1 MIDGR
6 RDRKSREECAMVS
19 TYFSYNYIA
28 HHLKQSLTRVE
39 QQQDVA
45 REAAYYK
52 ANIGKVKTVDDF
64 MKDYRLYHYA
74 TKAYGLE
81 DMAYAKAF
89 MKKVLESDLSDANSF
104 VNKLVDKRY
113 REFAAAFS
121 FNGSATPVAQSENQT
136 DETIGLYTA
145 TKKHQVDA
153 LADDSKYYSVEIG
166 SISSADQLL
175 NNDRLRNYVYSAY
188 GIDQS
193 KWSRDTISQVLR
205 SDPSDPNSYVNTTF
219 ASQLS
224 GLNADLAQARS
235 DVTAATSR
243 IADYTAQLSQPGAN
257 VTQLNVQILV
267 EKHHLESY
275 ASSISSLS
283 DQIGTIGGVV
293 DLAGAF
299 EFFSDGSLPSGVS
312 AQTAANVTIT
322 KQRFDDSKSDVY
334 SAASPLNEA
343 FAIRQ
348 FRTAILKINSVQA
361 FVSTPGVY
369 DFALGAVGLDPGNV
383 SPATVTAVLESDLN
397 DPKSYV
403 YTLKDNRYLEL
414 ARAFNFDAK
423 GNLTTPLVAQDSA
436 EVLQIAKDY
445 VIGAAKSASTATP
458 PQQAAVRAQ
467 ATKDASEYQQ
477 AIAGI
482 DSVSDLLA
490 NRPMVD
496 FILLPKALDPK
507 KVRTEFLGKVFSSD
521 LNDPKSFANTESD
534 PRFAEIVASFNFDSK
549 GNVARLPMMGPQKR
563 DQFRETQANYVEQ
576 SLEQQQGDANPGVR
590 LALYFQRKAG
600 DITSAYDIL
609 ADKALSEVFRTT
621 FDLPDSMAAMPIDQ
635 QAKFVDRFMKIKDLS
650 DPAKVTKLLNRFSA
664 MYDIRNSQSTGQGQ
678 SPLLNLFQGSGSGIS
693 DSTYLAIAKLRTR

>member
-1 MIDGR
+1 
-6 RDRKSREECAMVS
+6 MVS
-19 TYFSYNYIA
+19 TYFGYSYITRN
-28 HHLKQSLTRVE
+28 LKQSLTRVE

-74 TKAYGLE
+74 MKAYGLE

-89 MKKVLESDLSDANSF
+89 MKKVLESDLSDSKSF

-136 DETIGLYTA
+136 DEMIGLYTA
-145 TKKHQVDA
+145 TRKNEVDA
-153 LADDSKYYSVEIG
+153 LAADSNYYSAQIG
-166 SISSADQLL
+166 NISSADQLL
-175 NNDRLRNYVYSAY
+175 ANDRLRNYVYSAY

-193 KWSRDTISQVLR
+193 KWPADTISQVLR

-219 ASQLS
+219 ASQLT
-224 GLNADLAQARS
+224 GLNTQLAQAQS
-235 DVTAATSR
+235 DVSTAKLN
-243 IADYTAQLSQPGAN
+243 IANYTAQLSQPGAN

-267 EKHHLESY
+267 EKHHLELSTN
-275 ASSISSLS
+275 SISSLS
-283 DQIGTIGGVV
+283 GQIATINGFV

-299 EFFSDGSLPSGVS
+299 EFSPDGSLPSGVP
-312 AQTAANVTIT
+312 AQTAANIT
-322 KQRFDDSKSDVY
+322 LTKKQFDDSKSAVY

-348 FRTAILKINSVQA
+348 FRTAILNINSVQA

-369 DFALGAVGLDPGNV
+369 DFALGAVGLDAGNV
-383 SPATVTAVLESDLN
+383 SPATVKAVLESDLN

-403 YTLKDNRYLEL
+403 YTLKDDRYLEL

-436 EVLQIAKDY
+436 EVLEIAKDY
-445 VIGAAKSASTATP
+445 VTAAVKQASTTQ
-458 PQQAAVRAQ
+458 QQAAARAQ
-467 ATKDASEYQQ
+467 ATKDATAYQE

-496 FILLPKALDPK
+496 FVLLAKGLDPK
-507 KVRTEFLGKVFSSD
+507 KVSTEFLKKIFSSD
-521 LNDPKSFANTESD
+521 LNDPKSFANTQSD
-534 PRFAEIVASFNFDSK
+534 PRFADIVASFNFDSN

-563 DQFRETQANYVEQ
+563 DQFRETQTNYLEQ
-576 SLEQQQGDANPGVR
+576 SLEQQQGDTNPGVR

-600 DITSAYDIL
+600 EITSPYDIL

-621 FDLPDSMAAMPIDQ
+621 FNLPDSMAAMPIDQ

-650 DPAKVTKLLNRFSA
+650 DPAKVAKLLSRFSA
-664 MYDIRNSQSTGQGQ
+664 MYDVKNSQSTGQGQ
-678 SPLLNLFQGSGSGIS
+678 SPLLNLFQGSSSGIS
-693 DSTYLAIAKLRTR
+693 DSTYLAIAKLRTH

>member
-1 MIDGR
+1 
-6 RDRKSREECAMVS
+6 MVS
-19 TYFSYNYIA
+19 TYFGYSYITRN
-28 HHLKQSLTRVE
+28 LKQSLTRVE

-52 ANIGKVKTVDDF
+52 AHIGKVKSVEDF

-89 MKKVLESDLSDANSF
+89 MKKVLDSDLADANSF

-136 DETIGLYTA
+136 DEMIGLYTA
-145 TKKHQVDA
+145 TRKSQVDA
-153 LADDSKYYSVEIG
+153 LASDSNYYNAQIG
-166 SISSADQLL
+166 NIGSADQLL
-175 NNDRLRNYVYSAY
+175 NDDRLRNYVYSAY

-193 KWSRDTISQVLR
+193 KWSRDTISQVMR

-219 ASQLS
+219 ASQLN

-235 DVTAATSR
+235 DVTAANSR
-243 IADYTAQLSQPGAN
+243 IADYTTQLSQPGAN
-257 VTQLNVQILV
+257 VTQLNVQILI

-275 ASSISSLS
+275 ANSISSLS
-283 DQIGTIGGVV
+283 DQIGTIGGFV

-299 EFFSDGSLPSGVS
+299 EFSSDGSLPSGVS

-322 KQRFDDSKSDVY
+322 KQRFDDSKSAVY

-348 FRTAILKINSVQA
+348 FRIAILKINSVQA

-383 SPATVTAVLESDLN
+383 SPATVKAVLESDIN

-403 YTLKDNRYLEL
+403 YTLKDDRYLEL

-436 EVLQIAKDY
+436 EVLQTAKDY
-445 VIGAAKSASTATP
+445 VIGAVKSASTATP
-458 PQQAAVRAQ
+458 QQQAAVRAQ
-467 ATKDASEYQQ
+467 ATKDATEYQQ
-477 AIAGI
+477 AITGI

-496 FILLPKALDPK
+496 FILLAKGLDPK
-507 KVRTEFLGKVFSSD
+507 KVSTEFLRKIFSSD

-534 PRFAEIVASFNFDSK
+534 PRFAEIAASFNFDSK

-650 DPAKVTKLLNRFSA
+650 DPAKVTKLLSRFSA

-678 SPLLNLFQGSGSGIS
+678 SPLLNLFQGSSSGIS
-693 DSTYLAIAKLRTR
+693 DSTFLAIAKLRAH

>member
-1 MIDGR
+1 
-6 RDRKSREECAMVS
+6 MVS
-19 TYFSYNYIA
+19 TYFSYSYITRN
-28 HHLKQSLTRVE
+28 LKQSLTRVE

-52 ANIGKVKTVDDF
+52 AHIGKVKSVDDF

-104 VNKLVDKRY
+104 VNQLVDKRY

-136 DETIGLYTA
+136 DEMIGLYTA
-145 TKKHQVDA
+145 TRKSQVDA
-153 LADDSKYYSVEIG
+153 LAGDSNYYSAEIG
-166 SISSADQLL
+166 NISSADQLL

-235 DVTAATSR
+235 DVTAANSR

-257 VTQLNVQILV
+257 VAQLNVQILV

-283 DQIGTIGGVV
+283 EQIGTIGGFV

-299 EFFSDGSLPSGVS
+299 EFSSDGSLPSGVS

-322 KQRFDDSKSDVY
+322 KQKFDDSKSAVY

-369 DFALGAVGLDPGNV
+369 EFALGAVGLEPANV
-383 SPATVTAVLESDLN
+383 SPATVKAVLESDIN

-445 VIGAAKSASTATP
+445 VIGAVKSASTATP
-458 PQQAAVRAQ
+458 QQQAAVRAQ

-496 FILLPKALDPK
+496 FILLAKGLDPR
-507 KVRTEFLGKVFSSD
+507 KVSTEFLKKIFSSD

-650 DPAKVTKLLNRFSA
+650 DPAKVTKLLSRFSA

-678 SPLLNLFQGSGSGIS
+678 SPLLNLFQGSSSGIS

>member
-1 MIDGR
+1 
-6 RDRKSREECAMVS
+6 MVS
-19 TYFSYNYIA
+19 TYFSYSYITRN
-28 HHLKQSLTRVE
+28 LKQSLTRVE

-52 ANIGKVKTVDDF
+52 AHIGKVKSVDDF

-136 DETIGLYTA
+136 DEMIGLYTA
-145 TKKHQVDA
+145 TRKSQVDA
-153 LADDSKYYSVEIG
+153 LTGDSNYYSAEIG
-166 SISSADQLL
+166 NISSADQLL

-267 EKHHLESY
+267 EKYHLESY

-283 DQIGTIGGVV
+283 DQIGTIGGFV

-299 EFFSDGSLPSGVS
+299 EFSPDGSLPSGVS

-322 KQRFDDSKSDVY
+322 KQKFDDSKSAVY

-348 FRTAILKINSVQA
+348 FRTAILKINSVQT

-383 SPATVTAVLESDLN
+383 PPATVKAVLESDLN

-445 VIGAAKSASTATP
+445 VIAALKQATP
-458 PQQAAVRAQ
+458 QQQAAVRAQ
-467 ATKDASEYQQ
+467 AQQNATAYQE

-482 DSVSDLLA
+482 DRVSDLLA
-490 NRPMVD
+490 NRNMVD
-496 FILLPKALDPK
+496 FILLAKGLDPK
-507 KVRTEFLGKVFSSD
+507 KVSTEYLKKIFASD
-521 LNDPKSFANTESD
+521 LNNPKSFANTESD
-534 PRFAEIVASFNFDSK
+534 PRFAEIAASFNFDSK
-549 GNVARLPMMGPQKR
+549 GNVTRLAMIGPQKR
-563 DQFRETQANYVEQ
+563 DQFRETQANYVQQ
-576 SLEQQQGDANPGVR
+576 SLEQQQGDTNPGVR

-650 DPAKVTKLLNRFSA
+650 DPAKVEKLLNRFSA
-664 MYDIRNSQSTGQGQ
+664 MYDIRNSQTTDQGQ
-678 SPLLNLFQGSGSGIS
+678 SPLLNLFQGSSSGIS

>member
-1 MIDGR
+1 
-6 RDRKSREECAMVS
+6 MVS
-19 TYFSYNYIA
+19 TYFSYSYITRN
-28 HHLKQSLTRVE
+28 LKQSLTRVE

-52 ANIGKVKTVDDF
+52 AHIGKVKSVDDF

-136 DETIGLYTA
+136 DEMIGLYTA
-145 TKKHQVDA
+145 TRKSQVDA
-153 LADDSKYYSVEIG
+153 LAGDSNYYSAEIG
-166 SISSADQLL
+166 NISSADQLP

-235 DVTAATSR
+235 DVTAANSR

-257 VTQLNVQILV
+257 VAQLNVQILV

-283 DQIGTIGGVV
+283 EQIGTIGGFV

-299 EFFSDGSLPSGVS
+299 EFSSDGSLPSGVS

-322 KQRFDDSKSDVY
+322 KQKFDDSKSAVY

-369 DFALGAVGLDPGNV
+369 EFALGAVGLEPANV
-383 SPATVTAVLESDLN
+383 SPATVKAVLESDIN

-445 VIGAAKSASTATP
+445 VIGAVKSASTATP
-458 PQQAAVRAQ
+458 QQQAAVRAQ

-496 FILLPKALDPK
+496 FILLAKGLDPR
-507 KVRTEFLGKVFSSD
+507 KVSTEFLKKIFSSD

-650 DPAKVTKLLNRFSA
+650 DPAKVTKLLSRFSA

-678 SPLLNLFQGSGSGIS
+678 SPLLNLFQGSSSGIS

>member
-1 MIDGR
+1 
-6 RDRKSREECAMVS
+6 MVS
-19 TYFSYNYIA
+19 TYFGYSYITRN
-28 HHLKQSLTRVE
+28 LKQSLTRVE

-52 ANIGKVKTVDDF
+52 AHIGKVKTVDDF

-89 MKKVLESDLSDANSF
+89 MKKVLESDLNDSKSF
-104 VNKLVDKRY
+104 VNQLVDKRY

-121 FNGSATPVAQSENQT
+121 FNGSATPVAQSDIQT
-136 DETIGLYTA
+136 DEMIGLYTA
-145 TKKHQVDA
+145 TKKNQVDA
-153 LADDSKYYSVEIG
+153 LGSDSNYYSAQIG
-166 SISSADQLL
+166 NVSTADQLL
-175 NNDRLRNYVYSAY
+175 NNDRLRNYVYSAF
-188 GIDQS
+188 GIDES
-193 KWSRDTISQVLR
+193 KWPPSTISQVLR
-205 SDPSDPNSYVNTTF
+205 SDPSDPSSYVNTTF
-219 ASQLS
+219 TSQLS
-224 GLNADLAQARS
+224 GLNTSLAQAQS
-235 DVTAATSR
+235 DVSTANSN
-243 IADYTAQLSQPGAN
+243 IANFTAQLSQPGAN
-257 VTQLNVQILV
+257 VPQLQVQILV
-267 EKHHLESY
+267 EKYHLETATKSV
-275 ASSISSLS
+275 SSLN
-283 DQIGTIGGVV
+283 DQIATIGNFV

-299 EFFSDGSLPSGVS
+299 EFLPDGSLPAGTP
-312 AQTAANVTIT
+312 AQTAANIT
-322 KQRFDDSKSDVY
+322 LTKKRFDDSNADVY
-334 SAASPLNEA
+334 AAASPIYEA
-343 FAIRQ
+343 VAIKQ
-348 FRTAILKINSVQA
+348 FRADLLKINSVQA
-361 FVSTPGVY
+361 FLSTRGVY
-369 DFALGAVGLDPGNV
+369 GFALGAVGLDPDKV
-383 SPATVTAVLESDLN
+383 SQATIKAVLESDLN

-403 YTLKDNRYLEL
+403 YTLKDNRYVQL

-445 VIGAAKSASTATP
+445 VIQAVKSASTASP
-458 PQQAAVRAQ
+458 QQQAAVRAQ
-467 ATKDASEYQQ
+467 ATKDATAYQE

-496 FILLPKALDPK
+496 LILLAKGLDPRKVSDDFLK
-507 KVRTEFLGKVFSSD
+507 KVFASD

-576 SLEQQQGDANPGVR
+576 SLEQQQGDTNPGVR

-600 DITSAYDIL
+600 EITSAYDIL

-635 QAKFVDRFMKIKDLS
+635 QAKYVDRFMKIKDLS
-650 DPAKVTKLLNRFSA
+650 DPAKVAKLLNRFSA
-664 MYDIRNSQSTGQGQ
+664 MYDIRNSQSTDQAQ
-678 SPLLNLFQGSGSGIS
+678 SPLLNLFQGSSSGIS

>member
-1 MIDGR
+1 
-6 RDRKSREECAMVS
+6 MVS
-19 TYFSYNYIA
+19 TYFSYSYITRN
-28 HHLKQSLTRVE
+28 LKQSLTRVE
-39 QQQDVA
+39 QQQDLA

-52 ANIGKVKTVDDF
+52 AHIGKVKSVDDF
-64 MKDYRLYHYA
+64 MKDYRLYRYA

-104 VNKLVDKRY
+104 INKLVDKRY

-121 FNGSATPVAQSENQT
+121 FNGSATSVAQSENQT
-136 DETIGLYTA
+136 DEMIGLYTA
-145 TKKHQVDA
+145 TRKSQVDA
-153 LADDSKYYSVEIG
+153 LAGDSNYYSAEIG
-166 SISSADQLL
+166 NISSADQLL

-235 DVTAATSR
+235 DVTAANSR

-257 VTQLNVQILV
+257 VAQLNVQILV

-275 ASSISSLS
+275 ASSIFSLS
-283 DQIGTIGGVV
+283 EQIGTIGGFV

-299 EFFSDGSLPSGVS
+299 EFSSDGSLPSGVS

-322 KQRFDDSKSDVY
+322 KQKFDDSKSAVY

-369 DFALGAVGLDPGNV
+369 EFALGAVGLEPVNV
-383 SPATVTAVLESDLN
+383 SPATVKAVLESDIN

-403 YTLKDNRYLEL
+403 CTLKDNRYLEL

-445 VIGAAKSASTATP
+445 VIGAVKSASTATP
-458 PQQAAVRAQ
+458 QQQAAVRAQ

-496 FILLPKALDPK
+496 FILLAKGLDPR
-507 KVRTEFLGKVFSSD
+507 KVSTEFLKKIFSSD

-650 DPAKVTKLLNRFSA
+650 DPAKVTKLLSRFSA

-678 SPLLNLFQGSGSGIS
+678 SPLLNLFQGSSSGIS

>member
-1 MIDGR
+1 
-6 RDRKSREECAMVS
+6 MVS
-19 TYFSYNYIA
+19 TYFSYSYITRN
-28 HHLKQSLTRVE
+28 LKQSLTRVE

-52 ANIGKVKTVDDF
+52 AHIGKVKSVDDF

-104 VNKLVDKRY
+104 VNQLVDKRY

-136 DETIGLYTA
+136 DEMIGLYTA
-145 TKKHQVDA
+145 TRKSQVDA
-153 LADDSKYYSVEIG
+153 LAGDSNYYSAEIG
-166 SISSADQLL
+166 NISSADQLL

-235 DVTAATSR
+235 DVTAANSR

-257 VTQLNVQILV
+257 VAQLNVQILV

-283 DQIGTIGGVV
+283 EQTIGGFV

-299 EFFSDGSLPSGVS
+299 EFSSDGSLPSGVS

-322 KQRFDDSKSDVY
+322 KQKFDDSKSAVY

-369 DFALGAVGLDPGNV
+369 EFALGAVGLEPANV
-383 SPATVTAVLESDLN
+383 SPATVKAVLESDIN

-445 VIGAAKSASTATP
+445 VIGAVKSASTATP
-458 PQQAAVRAQ
+458 QQQAAVRAQ

-482 DSVSDLLA
+482 GSVSDLLA

-496 FILLPKALDPK
+496 FILLAKGLDPR
-507 KVRTEFLGKVFSSD
+507 KVSTEFLKKIFSSD

-650 DPAKVTKLLNRFSA
+650 DPAKVTKLLSRFSA
-664 MYDIRNSQSTGQGQ
+664 MYDIRNSQSTDQGQ
-678 SPLLNLFQGSGSGIS
+678 SPLLNLFQGSSSGIS

>member
-1 MIDGR
+1 
-6 RDRKSREECAMVS
+6 
-19 TYFSYNYIA
+19 
-28 HHLKQSLTRVE
+28 
-39 QQQDVA
+39 
-45 REAAYYK
+45 
-52 ANIGKVKTVDDF
+52 
-64 MKDYRLYHYA
+64 
-74 TKAYGLE
+74 
-81 DMAYAKAF
+81 MAYAKAF

-136 DETIGLYTA
+136 DEMIGLYTA
-145 TKKHQVDA
+145 TRKSQVDA
-153 LADDSKYYSVEIG
+153 LTGDSNYYSAEIG
-166 SISSADQLL
+166 NISSADQLL

-267 EKHHLESY
+267 EKYHLESY

-283 DQIGTIGGVV
+283 DQIGTIGGFV

-299 EFFSDGSLPSGVS
+299 EFSPDGSLPSGVS

-322 KQRFDDSKSDVY
+322 KQKFDDSKSAVY

-348 FRTAILKINSVQA
+348 FRTAILKINSVQT

-383 SPATVTAVLESDLN
+383 PPATVKAVLESDLN

-458 PQQAAVRAQ
+458 QQQAAVRAQ

-496 FILLPKALDPK
+496 FILLAKGLDPK
-507 KVRTEFLGKVFSSD
+507 KVSTEFLGKVFSSD

-693 DSTYLAIAKLRTR
+693 DSTYLAIAKLRTH

>member
-1 MIDGR
+1 
-6 RDRKSREECAMVS
+6 MVS
-19 TYFSYNYIA
+19 TYFSYSYITRN
-28 HHLKQSLTRVE
+28 LKQSLTRVE

-52 ANIGKVKTVDDF
+52 AHIGKVKSVDDF

-136 DETIGLYTA
+136 DEMIGLYTA
-145 TKKHQVDA
+145 TRKSQVDA
-153 LADDSKYYSVEIG
+153 LASDSNYYSAEIG
-166 SISSADQLL
+166 NISSADQLL

-224 GLNADLAQARS
+224 GLNANLAQARS

-283 DQIGTIGGVV
+283 DQIGTIGGFV

-299 EFFSDGSLPSGVS
+299 EFSSDGSLPSGVS

-322 KQRFDDSKSDVY
+322 KQRFDDSKSAVY
-334 SAASPLNEA
+334 SAASPLSEA

-348 FRTAILKINSVQA
+348 FRIAILKINSVEA

-383 SPATVTAVLESDLN
+383 SPETVKAVLESDLN
-397 DPKSYV
+397 DPNSYV

-445 VIGAAKSASTATP
+445 VVAAVKSASTATP
-458 PQQAAVRAQ
+458 QQQAAVRAQ

-477 AIAGI
+477 AITGI

-496 FILLPKALDPK
+496 FILLAKGLDPR
-507 KVRTEFLGKVFSSD
+507 KVSTEFLKKIFSSD
-521 LNDPKSFANTESD
+521 LNNPKSFANSEND

-650 DPAKVTKLLNRFSA
+650 DPAKVTKLLSRFSA

>member
-1 MIDGR
+1 
-6 RDRKSREECAMVS
+6 MVS
-19 TYFSYNYIA
+19 TYFSYSYITRN
-28 HHLKQSLTRVE
+28 LKQSLTRVE

-52 ANIGKVKTVDDF
+52 AHIGKVKSVDDF

-136 DETIGLYTA
+136 DEMIGLYTA
-145 TKKHQVDA
+145 TRKSQVDA
-153 LADDSKYYSVEIG
+153 LTGDSNYYSAEIG
-166 SISSADQLL
+166 NISSADQLL

-267 EKHHLESY
+267 EKYHLESY

-283 DQIGTIGGVV
+283 DQIGTIGGFV

-299 EFFSDGSLPSGVS
+299 EFSPDGSLPSGVS

-322 KQRFDDSKSDVY
+322 KQKFDDSKSAVY

-383 SPATVTAVLESDLN
+383 PPATVKAVLESDLN

-458 PQQAAVRAQ
+458 QQQAAVRAQ
-467 ATKDASEYQQ
+467 ATKDASAYQQ

-496 FILLPKALDPK
+496 FILLAKGLDPK
-507 KVRTEFLGKVFSSD
+507 KVSTEFLGKVFSSD

-693 DSTYLAIAKLRTR
+693 DSTYLAIAKLRTH

>member
-1 MIDGR
+1 
-6 RDRKSREECAMVS
+6 MVS
-19 TYFSYNYIA
+19 TYFSYSYITRN
-28 HHLKQSLTRVE
+28 LKQSLTRVE

-52 ANIGKVKTVDDF
+52 AHIGKVKSVDDF

-104 VNKLVDKRY
+104 VNQLVDKRY

-136 DETIGLYTA
+136 DEMIGLYTA
-145 TKKHQVDA
+145 TRKSQVDA
-153 LADDSKYYSVEIG
+153 LAGDSNYYSAEIG
-166 SISSADQLL
+166 NISSADQLL

-235 DVTAATSR
+235 DVTAANSR

-257 VTQLNVQILV
+257 VAQLNVQILV

-283 DQIGTIGGVV
+283 EQIGTIGGFV

-299 EFFSDGSLPSGVS
+299 EFSSDGSLPSGVS

-322 KQRFDDSKSDVY
+322 KQKFDDSKSAVY

-369 DFALGAVGLDPGNV
+369 EFALGAVGLEPANV
-383 SPATVTAVLESDLN
+383 SPATVKAVLESDIN

-445 VIGAAKSASTATP
+445 VIGAVKSASTATP
-458 PQQAAVRAQ
+458 QQQAAVRAQ

-482 DSVSDLLA
+482 GSVSDLLA

-496 FILLPKALDPK
+496 FILLAKGLDPR
-507 KVRTEFLGKVFSSD
+507 KVSTEFLKKIFSSD
-521 LNDPKSFANTESD
+521 LNDPKSFANTESG

-650 DPAKVTKLLNRFSA
+650 DPAKVTKLLSRFSA

-678 SPLLNLFQGSGSGIS
+678 SPLLNLFQGSSSGIS